1 MNPRDIQIFNLF
13 FTGFSQPEISEQL
26 QIQKT
31 TVGGTLNAHG
41 MDWIENHLATEYKTK
56 ITELSQNGH
65 NSSEI
70 ASILGKPWN
79 RYLVNFV
86 ARKLSTLAKVSAI
99 THQPTEDF
107 SKINTYRCSLCSAPF
122 PLSNTQA
129 QLNPDRICNNHL
141 DRRVDERRNHNRVET
156 TVQDGSSGA
165 TI

>member
-41 MDWIENHLATEYKTK
+41 MEWIENHLNNEYKIK

-65 NSSEI
+65 NSSKI

-79 RYLVNFV
+79 RYLVSFV
-86 ARKLSTLAKVSAI
+86 TRKLSTLAKVSAI
-99 THQPTEDF
+99 DHRPTEDF
-107 SKINTYRCSLCSAPF
+107 SKVNTYRCSLCSAPF

-129 QLNPDRICNNHL
+129 QLNPDRICDNHP
-141 DRRVDERRNHNRVET
+141 DRRQDERRNHNRVASIE
-156 TVQDGSSGA
+156 QNGSSGA
-165 TI
+165 PI